1 MKDSWEDGRCWPT
14 VFCQPVVGNKGGK
27 QDRLSPRQK
36 TDRLLFLIRCRLTG
50 WIWISFQPWTEKQ
63 VSQKDHF
70 VALGSVDVYSSLVCL
85 HSFHILH
92 ILPSKCTAICRPPF
106 SLCST
111 VEQKKSKKANYKKEP
126 LKCSRWDFHC
136 ISIGFYKKASGSIY
150 RFLHCGK
157 GHSANHRNLCK
168 SLQCASFSPITI
180 LTQACPL
187 SDYHYN

>member
-1 MKDSWEDGRCWPT
+1 M
-14 VFCQPVVGNKGGK
+14 VGNKGGK

-63 VSQKDHF
+63 VSQKDHL
-70 VALGSVDVYSSLVCL
+70 VALGSVGVYSSLVCL

-92 ILPSKCTAICRPPF
+92 ILPSKCVAICRPPF

-111 VEQKKSKKANYKKEP
+111 VEQKKSKKAKYKKEP

-136 ISIGFYKKASGSIY
+136 ISIGFIRRPQDQFIHFYTVVKVTLQIIVIY
-150 RFLHCGK
+150 V
-157 GHSANHRNLCK
+157 NLCSVPPSPP
-168 SLQCASFSPITI
+168 SLFWLKPVPLVINIT
-180 LTQACPL
+180 T
-187 SDYHYN
+187 NTVT